1 MKHGMTER
9 LFDEDAYQKGF
20 EATVLSKSDVRGMQ
34 TVVLD
39 RTLFYPASGGQ
50 PADKGFLGG
59 AEVVDVVEEEGIILH
74 VVNGEIG
81 TQEKISGKIDWDR
94 RFDHM
99 QQHTGQHILSQSL
112 LRSIEAMTV
121 GFHLGADYA
130 TIDLDK
136 ADISDDDVRRTER
149 IANGVIFDNRDV
161 HIGQVTHESEGSL
174 PLRKPPKKTGTVR
187 VVEIEGFDRIACCGT
202 HVRKTGEVGIVKVVR
217 MERYKGGTRVTFRCG
232 GRALKD
238 YQDKTD
244 ILGEVCRMMTAGQED
259 VLSSL
264 NRWKDEVKSVSKK
277 IRSLREELLGYEV
290 GRLVEEAE
298 NIGCIRV
305 VRISFEDRDPDEVQ
319 ELVKRLIRSE
329 HVVALI
335 GLKTDRAY
343 LYFGKSANV
352 DADMTKLL
360 ETACEEIEG
369 KGGGSSAMARG
380 SGQKISGLNDALDK
394 AMRLFQKGCSSM

>member
-1 MKHGMTER
+1 MKHRMTER
-9 LFDEDAYQKGF
+9 LFDEDAYQKEF
-20 EATVLSKSDVRGMQ
+20 EASVLSKSDSRGMK

-81 TQEKISGKIDWDR
+81 TQERISGKIDWDR

-149 IANGVIFDNRDV
+149 IANGVVFSNRDV
-161 HIGQVTHESEGSL
+161 HIGQVMHESEGSL